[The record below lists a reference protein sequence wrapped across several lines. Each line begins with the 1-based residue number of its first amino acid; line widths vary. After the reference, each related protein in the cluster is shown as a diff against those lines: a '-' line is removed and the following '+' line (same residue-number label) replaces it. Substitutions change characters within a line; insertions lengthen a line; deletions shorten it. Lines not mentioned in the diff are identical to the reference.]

1 MNPIVTI
8 SGGGIIGNYISS
20 RLNKNNIESLVIEK
34 SPADLREK
42 ENIRTLTLNSYSKEL
57 LDDLGI
63 DIDYAEIKKI
73 NVFDGEGAGKID
85 FSSDEINSDN
95 LSYVVYF
102 NDLQKALKIREQER
116 TLFEEEIKKFKEDG
130 VNKSCEILLSKDKQ
144 ITSQFIAGCDGRNSN
159 IAKLASLKPISSDYN
174 QTAITFTAKSS
185 LKDLTIAHQVFSE
198 KGIFAIMPLPSTT
211 NESTHTVVWSVDNI
225 KLQDQNISEYVKKY
239 ISYFEKKLQTEII
252 LNSNVI
258 SFNLSNHYFEEYISG
273 SLVLIGDAAHSIH
286 PLAGQGINLGF
297 ADADAFCEEIINA
310 YESKINFDKKLA
322 LKKYEIRRKSMNL
335 IMLRSMNFFV
345 DLFRSD
351 NLYIRL
357 LRNIGLSSVNKT
369 KFLKRF
375 FINHASGKNKI

>member
-20 RLNKNNIESLVIEK
+20 RLNNNNIESLVIEK

-73 NVFDGEGAGKID
+73 NVFDGEGTGKID
-85 FSSDEINSDN
+85 FSSDEINSEN

-211 NESTHTVVWSVDNI
+211 SESTHTVVWSVDNS

-258 SFNLSNHYFEEYISG
+258 SFSLSNHYFEEYISG

-335 IMLRSMNFFV
+335 IMLKSMNFFV
-345 DLFRSD
+345 NLFRSD

>member
-1 MNPIVTI
+1 MNPVVTI

-20 RLNKNNIESLVIEK
+20 RLNNNNIETLVIEK
-34 SPADLREK
+34 SPADLSDK

-57 LDDLGI
+57 LDNLGI
-63 DIDYAEIKKI
+63 NIDYAEIKKI
-73 NVFDGEGAGKID
+73 NVFDGEGTGKID
-85 FSSDEINSDN
+85 FSSDEINSEN

-102 NDLQKALKIREQER
+102 NDLQSALKRKEQER
-116 TLFEEEIKKFKEDG
+116 TLFDEEIKRFKEYG
-130 VNKSCEILLSKDKQ
+130 VNKSCEILLSKDKK
-144 ITSQFIAGCDGRNSN
+144 ITSHFIAGCDGRNSN
-159 IAKLASLKPISSDYN
+159 VAKLASLNPISSDYN

-198 KGIFAIMPLPSTT
+198 KGIFAIMPLPSTS
-211 NESTHTVVWSVDNI
+211 NESTHTIVWSVDNS

-239 ISYFEKKLQTEII
+239 ISYFEKKLKTEII
-252 LNSNVI
+252 LNSNII

-345 DLFRSD
+345 NLFKSD

-357 LRNIGLSSVNKT
+357 FRNIGLSGVNKT

-375 FINHASGKNKI
+375 FINHASGRNKI

>member
-1 MNPIVTI
+1 MNPVVTI

-20 RLNKNNIESLVIEK
+20 RLNNNNIETLVIEK
-34 SPADLREK
+34 SPADLSDK

-63 DIDYAEIKKI
+63 NIDYAEIKKI
-73 NVFDGEGAGKID
+73 NVFDGEGTGKID
-85 FSSDEINSDN
+85 FSSDEIHSEN

-102 NDLQKALKIREQER
+102 NDLQLALKRKEKER
-116 TLFEEEIKKFKEDG
+116 TLFEEEIKRFKEDG
-130 VNKSCEILLSKDKQ
+130 VNNSCEILLSQDKK

-159 IAKLASLKPISSDYN
+159 VAKLASLNPISSDYN

-185 LKDLTIAHQVFSE
+185 LKDLTIAHQIFSE
-198 KGIFAIMPLPSTT
+198 RGIFAIMALPLTT
-211 NESTHTVVWSVDNI
+211 EESTHTIVWSVDN
-225 KLQDQNISEYVKKY
+225 KRLQDQEIKEYVQKN
-239 ISYFEKKLQTEII
+239 ISYFERKLKTGIT
-252 LNSNVI
+252 LNSDII

-335 IMLRSMNFFV
+335 LMLKSMNFFV
-345 DLFRSD
+345 DLFKSD

-357 LRNIGLSSVNKT
+357 LRNIGLSGVNKT

>member
-73 NVFDGEGAGKID
+73 NVFDGEGTGKID
-85 FSSDEINSDN
+85 FSSDEINSEN

-130 VNKSCEILLSKDKQ
+130 VNKSCKILLSKDKQ

-211 NESTHTVVWSVDNI
+211 SESTHTVVWSVDNS

-335 IMLRSMNFFV
+335 IMLKSMNFFV
-345 DLFRSD
+345 NLFRSD

>member
-1 MNPIVTI
+1 MNPLVTV

-20 RLNKNNIESLVIEK
+20 RLNNNNIETLVIEK
-34 SPADLREK
+34 SPADLSDK

-63 DIDYAEIKKI
+63 NIDYAEIKKI
-73 NVFDGEGAGKID
+73 NVFDGEGTGKID
-85 FSSDEINSDN
+85 FSSDEIHSEN

-102 NDLQKALKIREQER
+102 NDLQLALKRKEKER
-116 TLFEEEIKKFKEDG
+116 TLFEEEIKRFKEDG
-130 VNKSCEILLSKDKQ
+130 VNNSCEILLSQDKK

-159 IAKLASLKPISSDYN
+159 VAKLASLNPISSDYN

-185 LKDLTIAHQVFSE
+185 LKDLTIAHQIFSE
-198 KGIFAIMPLPSTT
+198 RGIFAIMALPLTT
-211 NESTHTVVWSVDNI
+211 EESTHTIVWSVDN
-225 KLQDQNISEYVKKY
+225 KRLQDQEIKEYVQKN
-239 ISYFEKKLQTEII
+239 ISYFERKLKTEIT
-252 LNSNVI
+252 LNSDII

-297 ADADAFCEEIINA
+297 ADADVFCEEIINA

-335 IMLRSMNFFV
+335 LMLKSMNFFV
-345 DLFRSD
+345 DLFKSD

-357 LRNIGLSSVNKT
+357 LRNIGLSGVNKT

>member
-1 MNPIVTI
+1 VNPIVTI

-73 NVFDGEGAGKID
+73 NVFDGEGTGKID
-85 FSSDEINSDN
+85 FSSDEINSEN

-211 NESTHTVVWSVDNI
+211 SESTHTVVWSVDNS

-335 IMLRSMNFFV
+335 IMLKSMNFFV
-345 DLFRSD
+345 NLFRSD

>member
-20 RLNKNNIESLVIEK
+20 RLNNNNIESLVIEK

-73 NVFDGEGAGKID
+73 NVFDGEGTGKID
-85 FSSDEINSDN
+85 FSSDEINSEN

-211 NESTHTVVWSVDNI
+211 SESTHTVVWSVDNS

-335 IMLRSMNFFV
+335 IMLKSMNFFV
-345 DLFRSD
+345 NLFRSD

>member
-1 MNPIVTI
+1 MNPLVTV

-20 RLNKNNIESLVIEK
+20 RLNNNNIETLVIEK
-34 SPADLREK
+34 SSADLSDK

-63 DIDYAEIKKI
+63 NIDYAEIKKI
-73 NVFDGEGAGKID
+73 NVFDGEGTGKID
-85 FSSDEINSDN
+85 FSSDEIHSEN

-102 NDLQKALKIREQER
+102 NDLQSALKRKEKER
-116 TLFEEEIKKFKEDG
+116 TLFEEEIKRFKEDG
-130 VNKSCEILLSKDKQ
+130 VNKSCEILLSKDKK

-159 IAKLASLKPISSDYN
+159 VAKLASLNPISSDYN

-185 LKDLTIAHQVFSE
+185 LKDLTIAHQIFSE
-198 KGIFAIMPLPSTT
+198 RGIFAIMPLPLTT
-211 NESTHTVVWSVDNI
+211 EESTHTIVWSVDN
-225 KLQDQNISEYVKKY
+225 KRLQDQEIKEYVQKN
-239 ISYFEKKLQTEII
+239 ISYFERKLKTEIT
-252 LNSNVI
+252 LNSDII

-335 IMLRSMNFFV
+335 LMLKSMNFFV
-345 DLFRSD
+345 DLFKSD

-357 LRNIGLSSVNKT
+357 LRNIGLSGVNKT

-375 FINHASGKNKI
+375 FINHASGRNKI

>member
-1 MNPIVTI
+1 MNPVVTI

-20 RLNKNNIESLVIEK
+20 RLNNNNIETLVIEK
-34 SPADLREK
+34 SPADLSDK

-57 LDDLGI
+57 LDNLGI
-63 DIDYAEIKKI
+63 NIDYAEIKKI
-73 NVFDGEGAGKID
+73 NVFDGEGTGKID
-85 FSSDEINSDN
+85 FSSDEINSEN

-102 NDLQKALKIREQER
+102 NDLQSALKRKEQER
-116 TLFEEEIKKFKEDG
+116 TLFDEEIKRFKEYG
-130 VNKSCEILLSKDKQ
+130 VNKSCEILLSKDKK
-144 ITSQFIAGCDGRNSN
+144 ITSHFIAGCDGRNSN
-159 IAKLASLKPISSDYN
+159 VAKLASLNPISSDYN

-198 KGIFAIMPLPSTT
+198 KGIFAIMPLPSTS
-211 NESTHTVVWSVDNI
+211 NESTHTIVWSVDNS

-239 ISYFEKKLQTEII
+239 ISYFEKKLKTEII
-252 LNSNVI
+252 LNSNII

-345 DLFRSD
+345 NLFKSD

-357 LRNIGLSSVNKT
+357 LRNVGLSGVNKT

-375 FINHASGKNKI
+375 FINHASGINKI

>member
-34 SPADLREK
+34 SPADIREK

-85 FSSDEINSDN
+85 FSSDEINSEN

-198 KGIFAIMPLPSTT
+198 KGIFAIMPLPSTP
-211 NESTHTVVWSVDNI
+211 NESTHTVVWSVDNS

-252 LNSNVI
+252 LNSNII

-335 IMLRSMNFFV
+335 IMLKSMNFFV
-345 DLFRSD
+345 NLFRSD

>member
-1 MNPIVTI
+1 MNPVVTI

-20 RLNKNNIESLVIEK
+20 RLHNNNIETLVIEK
-34 SPADLREK
+34 SPADLSDK
-42 ENIRTLTLNSYSKEL
+42 ENIRTLTLNPYSKKL

-63 DIDYAEIKKI
+63 NIDYAEIKKI
-73 NVFDGEGAGKID
+73 NVFDGEGTGKID
-85 FSSDEINSDN
+85 FSSDEINLEN

-102 NDLQKALKIREQER
+102 NDLQSALKRKERER
-116 TLFEEEIKKFKEDG
+116 TLFEEEIKTIKENG
-130 VNKSCEILLSKDKQ
+130 VNKSCDIILSKDKQ

-159 IAKLASLKPISSDYN
+159 VAKLASLKPISSDYN

-198 KGIFAIMPLPSTT
+198 KGVFAIMPLPSNY
-211 NESTHTVVWSVDNI
+211 NESTHTIVWSVDNS

-239 ISYFEKKLQTEII
+239 ISYFEKKLKTEII
-252 LNSNVI
+252 LNSNII

-297 ADADAFCEEIINA
+297 ADADAFCEEIINT

-345 DLFRSD
+345 NLFKSD

-357 LRNIGLSSVNKT
+357 LRNIGLSGVNKT

-375 FINHASGKNKI
+375 FINHASGINKI

>member
-1 MNPIVTI
+1 MNPVVTI

-20 RLNKNNIESLVIEK
+20 RLNNNNIETLVIEK
-34 SPADLREK
+34 SPADLSDK

-63 DIDYAEIKKI
+63 NIDYAEIKKI
-73 NVFDGEGAGKID
+73 NVFDGEGTGKID
-85 FSSDEINSDN
+85 FSSDEIHSEN

-102 NDLQKALKIREQER
+102 NDLQLALKRKEKER
-116 TLFEEEIKKFKEDG
+116 TLFEEEIKRFKEDG
-130 VNKSCEILLSKDKQ
+130 VNNSCEILLSKDKK

-159 IAKLASLKPISSDYN
+159 VAKLASLNPISSDYN

-185 LKDLTIAHQVFSE
+185 LKDLTIAHQIFSE
-198 KGIFAIMPLPSTT
+198 RGIFAIMALPLTT
-211 NESTHTVVWSVDNI
+211 EESTHTIVWSVDN
-225 KLQDQNISEYVKKY
+225 KRLQDQEIKEYVQKN
-239 ISYFEKKLQTEII
+239 ISYFERKLKTEIT
-252 LNSNVI
+252 LNSDII

-335 IMLRSMNFFV
+335 LMLKSMNFFV
-345 DLFRSD
+345 DLFKSD

-357 LRNIGLSSVNKT
+357 FRNIGLSGVNKT

-375 FINHASGKNKI
+375 FINHASGRNKI

>member
-1 MNPIVTI
+1 MNPVVTI

-20 RLNKNNIESLVIEK
+20 RLNNNNIETLVIEK
-34 SPADLREK
+34 SPADLSDK

-57 LDDLGI
+57 LDNLGI
-63 DIDYAEIKKI
+63 NIDYAEIKKI
-73 NVFDGEGAGKID
+73 NVFDGEGTGKID
-85 FSSDEINSDN
+85 FSSDEINSEN

-102 NDLQKALKIREQER
+102 NDLQSALKRKEQER
-116 TLFEEEIKKFKEDG
+116 TLFDEEIKRFKEYG
-130 VNKSCEILLSKDKQ
+130 VNKSCEILLSKDKK
-144 ITSQFIAGCDGRNSN
+144 ITSHFIAGCDGRNSN
-159 IAKLASLKPISSDYN
+159 VAKLASLNPISSDYN

-198 KGIFAIMPLPSTT
+198 KGIFAIMPLPSTS
-211 NESTHTVVWSVDNI
+211 NESTHTIVWSVDNS

-239 ISYFEKKLQTEII
+239 ISYFEKKLKTEII
-252 LNSNVI
+252 LNSNII

-335 IMLRSMNFFV
+335 LMLKSMNFFV
-345 DLFRSD
+345 DLFKSD

-357 LRNIGLSSVNKT
+357 LRNIGLSGVNKT

-375 FINHASGKNKI
+375 FINHASGRNKI

>member
-185 LKDLTIAHQVFSE
+185 IKDLTIAHQVFSE

-273 SLVLIGDAAHSIH
+273 SLVLIGDAVHSIH

>member
-73 NVFDGEGAGKID
+73 NVFDGEGTGKID
-85 FSSDEINSDN
+85 FSSDEINSEN

-211 NESTHTVVWSVDNI
+211 SESTHTVVWSVDNS

-335 IMLRSMNFFV
+335 IMLKSMNFFV
-345 DLFRSD
+345 NLFRSD

>member
-1 MNPIVTI
+1 VNPIVTI

-73 NVFDGEGAGKID
+73 NVFDGEGTGKID
-85 FSSDEINSDN
+85 FSSDEINSEN

-211 NESTHTVVWSVDNI
+211 SESTHTVVWSVDNS

-252 LNSNVI
+252 LNSNII

-335 IMLRSMNFFV
+335 IMLKSMNFFV
-345 DLFRSD
+345 NLFRSD

>member
-1 MNPIVTI
+1 MNPVVTI

-20 RLNKNNIESLVIEK
+20 RLNNNNIETLVIEK
-34 SPADLREK
+34 SPADLSDK

-63 DIDYAEIKKI
+63 NIDYAEIKKI
-73 NVFDGEGAGKID
+73 NVFDGEGTGKID
-85 FSSDEINSDN
+85 FSSDEIHSEN

-102 NDLQKALKIREQER
+102 NDLQLALKRKEKER
-116 TLFEEEIKKFKEDG
+116 TLFEEEIKRFKEDG
-130 VNKSCEILLSKDKQ
+130 VNNSCEILLSKDKK

-159 IAKLASLKPISSDYN
+159 VAKLASLNPISSDYN

-185 LKDLTIAHQVFSE
+185 LKDLTIAHQIFSE
-198 KGIFAIMPLPSTT
+198 RGIFAIMALPLTT
-211 NESTHTVVWSVDNI
+211 EESTHTIVWSVDN
-225 KLQDQNISEYVKKY
+225 KRLQDQEIKEYVQKN
-239 ISYFEKKLQTEII
+239 ISYFERKLKTEIT
-252 LNSNVI
+252 LNSNIV

-297 ADADAFCEEIINA
+297 ADADAFCEEIINT

-335 IMLRSMNFFV
+335 LMLKSMNFFV
-345 DLFRSD
+345 DLFKSD

-357 LRNIGLSSVNKT
+357 LRNIGLSGVNKT

>member
-185 LKDLTIAHQVFSE
+185 IKDLTIAHQVFSE
-198 KGIFAIMPLPSTT
+198 KGIFAIMPLPSNTS
-211 NESTHTVVWSVDNI
+211 ESTHTVVWSVDNS

-239 ISYFEKKLQTEII
+239 ISYFEKKLKIEII
-252 LNSNVI
+252 LNSNII

-286 PLAGQGINLGF
+286 PIAGQGWNLGLRDIKSLTKILKKSKDVENQIGTLEF
-297 ADADAFCEEIINA
+297 CKTYNDLCYYDAYRLFEITDKLDWIFKKDQPHLKFIKKLGFNIIN
-310 YESKINFDKKLA
+310 K
-322 LKKYEIRRKSMNL
+322 
-335 IMLRSMNFFV
+335 
-345 DLFRSD
+345 
-351 NLYIRL
+351 
-357 LRNIGLSSVNKT
+357 NKT
-369 KFLKRF
+369 
-375 FINHASGKNKI
+375 IKNQIVNFAMGI

>member
-1 MNPIVTI
+1 MNPVVTI

-20 RLNKNNIESLVIEK
+20 RLNNNNIETLVIEK
-34 SPADLREK
+34 SPADLSDK

-63 DIDYAEIKKI
+63 NIDYAEIKKI
-73 NVFDGEGAGKID
+73 NVFDGEGTGKID
-85 FSSDEINSDN
+85 FSSDEIHSEN

-102 NDLQKALKIREQER
+102 NDLQLALKRKEKER
-116 TLFEEEIKKFKEDG
+116 TLFEEEIKRFKEDG
-130 VNKSCEILLSKDKQ
+130 VNNSCEILLSQDKK

-159 IAKLASLKPISSDYN
+159 VAKLASLNPISSDYN

-185 LKDLTIAHQVFSE
+185 LKDLTIAHQIFSE
-198 KGIFAIMPLPSTT
+198 RGIFAIMALPLTT
-211 NESTHTVVWSVDNI
+211 EESTHTIVWSVDN
-225 KLQDQNISEYVKKY
+225 KRLQDQEIKEYVQKN
-239 ISYFEKKLQTEII
+239 ISYFERKLKTEIT
-252 LNSNVI
+252 LNSNIV

-335 IMLRSMNFFV
+335 LMLKSMNFFV
-345 DLFRSD
+345 DLFKSD

-357 LRNIGLSSVNKT
+357 FRNIGLSGVNKT

-375 FINHASGKNKI
+375 FINHASGRNKI

>member
-73 NVFDGEGAGKID
+73 NVFDGEGTGKID
-85 FSSDEINSDN
+85 FSSNEINSEN

-198 KGIFAIMPLPSTT
+198 KGIFAIMPLPSNTS
-211 NESTHTVVWSVDNI
+211 ESTHTVVWSVDNS

>member
-1 MNPIVTI
+1 
-8 SGGGIIGNYISS
+8 
-20 RLNKNNIESLVIEK
+20 LVIEK

-73 NVFDGEGAGKID
+73 NVFDGEGTGKID
-85 FSSDEINSDN
+85 FSSDEINSEN

-211 NESTHTVVWSVDNI
+211 SESTHTVVWSVDNS

-258 SFNLSNHYFEEYISG
+258 SFNLSNHYFQEYISG

-335 IMLRSMNFFV
+335 IMLKSMNFFV
-345 DLFRSD
+345 NLFRSD

>member
-1 MNPIVTI
+1 MNPVVTI

-185 LKDLTIAHQVFSE
+185 IKDLTIAHQVFSE
-198 KGIFAIMPLPSTT
+198 KGIFAIMPVPSTT
-211 NESTHTVVWSVDNI
+211 NESTPTVVWSVDNI
-225 KLQDQNISEYVKKY
+225 KL
-239 ISYFEKKLQTEII
+239 
-252 LNSNVI
+252 
-258 SFNLSNHYFEEYISG
+258 
-273 SLVLIGDAAHSIH
+273 
-286 PLAGQGINLGF
+286 
-297 ADADAFCEEIINA
+297 
-310 YESKINFDKKLA
+310 
-322 LKKYEIRRKSMNL
+322 
-335 IMLRSMNFFV
+335 
-345 DLFRSD
+345 
-351 NLYIRL
+351 
-357 LRNIGLSSVNKT
+357 
-369 KFLKRF
+369 
-375 FINHASGKNKI
+375 

>member
-1 MNPIVTI
+1 MNPVVTI

-20 RLNKNNIESLVIEK
+20 RLNNNNIETLVIEK
-34 SPADLREK
+34 SPADLSDK

-63 DIDYAEIKKI
+63 NIDYAEIKKI
-73 NVFDGEGAGKID
+73 NVFDGEGNGKID
-85 FSSDEINSDN
+85 FSSDEIHSEN

-102 NDLQKALKIREQER
+102 NDLQLALKRKEKER
-116 TLFEEEIKKFKEDG
+116 TLFEEEIKRFKEDG
-130 VNKSCEILLSKDKQ
+130 VNNSCEILLSQDKK

-159 IAKLASLKPISSDYN
+159 VAKLASLNPISSDYN

-185 LKDLTIAHQVFSE
+185 LKDLTIAHQIFSE
-198 KGIFAIMPLPSTT
+198 RGIFAIMALPLTT
-211 NESTHTVVWSVDNI
+211 EESTHTIVWSVDN
-225 KLQDQNISEYVKKY
+225 KRLQDQEIKEYVQKN
-239 ISYFEKKLQTEII
+239 ISYFERKLKTEIT
-252 LNSNVI
+252 LNSDII

-345 DLFRSD
+345 DLFKSD

-357 LRNIGLSSVNKT
+357 FRNIGLSGVNKT

>member
-1 MNPIVTI
+1 MNPLVTV

-20 RLNKNNIESLVIEK
+20 RLNNNNIETLVIEK
-34 SPADLREK
+34 SPADLSDK

-63 DIDYAEIKKI
+63 NIDYAEIKKI
-73 NVFDGEGAGKID
+73 NVFDGEGTGKID
-85 FSSDEINSDN
+85 FSSDEIHSEN

-102 NDLQKALKIREQER
+102 NDLQLALKRKEKER
-116 TLFEEEIKKFKEDG
+116 TLFEEEIKRFKEDG
-130 VNKSCEILLSKDKQ
+130 VNNSCEILLSQDKK

-159 IAKLASLKPISSDYN
+159 VAKLASLNPISSDYN

-185 LKDLTIAHQVFSE
+185 LKDLTIAHQIFSE
-198 KGIFAIMPLPSTT
+198 RGIFAIMALPLTT
-211 NESTHTVVWSVDNI
+211 EESTHTIVWSVDN
-225 KLQDQNISEYVKKY
+225 KRLQDQEIKEYVQKN
-239 ISYFEKKLQTEII
+239 ISYFERKLKTGIT
-252 LNSNVI
+252 LNSDII

-335 IMLRSMNFFV
+335 LMLKSMNFFV
-345 DLFRSD
+345 DLFKSD

-357 LRNIGLSSVNKT
+357 LRNIGLSGVNKT

>member
-73 NVFDGEGAGKID
+73 NVFDGEGTGKID
-85 FSSDEINSDN
+85 FSSDEINSEN

-211 NESTHTVVWSVDNI
+211 NESTHTVVWSVDNS

-335 IMLRSMNFFV
+335 IMLKSMNFFV
-345 DLFRSD
+345 NLFRSD